1 MENSSSLYSLDYTY
15 HYSKYSCITSFYFLH
30 VIACYLVF
38 LSGILCFFTRLFN
51 STKFL
56 HKWMGRLYILSML
69 YATAT
74 SLLIHN
80 AGLPPAV
87 LISFI
92 YVIGGL
98 TIGWFLI
105 NLHQLFIQRKINKI
119 LIEKKHYIEGEVPEY
134 IENIKKEII
143 NNKKFIKRL
152 FSLKT
157 FHALFMFISW
167 FNITGRIFASDQSG
181 DFTCY
186 TYPVLKP
193 INSSYGFTANM
204 NLENKS
210 LELLP
215 TLDPHYYRLP
225 WAGIEVTWSLIL
237 FFGPL
242 IFGFLVGLIYT
253 SVYTCKNKLGFF

>member
-1 MENSSSLYSLDYTY
+1 MQNISSLYNLDYTY
-15 HYSKYSCITSFYFLH
+15 HYSKYSCISSFYFLH
-30 VIACYLVF
+30 VIACYFVF

-56 HKWMGRLYILSML
+56 HIWMGRLYILSML

-92 YVIGGL
+92 YVVGGL

-105 NLHQLFIQRKINKI
+105 NLHQLLIKRKINKI
-119 LIEKKHYIEGEVPEY
+119 LEGKKNFIEGDVPIFIEKLKNKIV
-134 IENIKKEII
+134 
-143 NNKKFIKRL
+143 NNKKCIHRL

-186 TYPVLKP
+186 TYPVYKP
-193 INSSYGFTANM
+193 VNSSYGITFGM
-204 NLENKS
+204 NLENQPLS
-210 LELLP
+210 LLP
-215 TLDPHYYRLP
+215 ETDPHYYRLP
-225 WAGIEVTWSLIL
+225 WAGIEVTWSVIL
-237 FFGPL
+237 FVGPL
-242 IFGFLVGLIYT
+242 IFGFLIGLIYT
-253 SVYTCKNKLGFF
+253 SVYTCKNNLKFC